1 MRQRE
6 QRKTSKLSLIIPLSD
21 HKEKQILG
29 ILPQPV
35 LKNIK
40 SPTFLVRRDYI

>member
-6 QRKTSKLSLIIPLSD
+6 QRKRSKLSLIIPLSD
-21 HKEKQILG
+21 NIEKQTLG
-29 ILPQPV
+29 TLPQPV

-40 SPTFLVRRDYI
+40 SPTFL